1 MIELIVPPDTRAS
14 GPVVGTDEGSE
25 VADCKTWL
33 SAVSQVISPLTNIS
47 PPRSPAGSDWD

>member
-1 MIELIVPPDTRAS
+1 MVPPDTRAS
-14 GPVVGTDEGSE
+14 GPAVGTDEGSE

-33 SAVSQVISPLTNIS
+33 SAVSQVISPLTNIP